1 VSEKLNTGAVCCKL
15 RSCLYFP
22 LMHLTAVTVYT
33 ITLHHIRITH
43 TSLVIA
49 WLLTIVLALI
59 GYLSFVDKT
68 RADILNNFSANGK
81 AASAARALLAVA
93 MLLTY
98 PMEMMVARHACY
110 VSAVRACKGSE
121 VSYVLL

>member
-1 VSEKLNTGAVCCKL
+1 
-15 RSCLYFP
+15 
-22 LMHLTAVTVYT
+22 
-33 ITLHHIRITH
+33 
-43 TSLVIA
+43 VIA

-98 PMEMMVARHACY
+98 PMEMMVARHTCY

-121 VSYVLL
+121 VSCCVLLCLQVQSWLL

>member
-1 VSEKLNTGAVCCKL
+1 MLTHALNCCNCAVQ
-15 RSCLYFP
+15 
-22 LMHLTAVTVYT
+22 HT
-33 ITLHHIRITH
+33 RITH

-98 PMEMMVARHACY
+98 PMEMMVARHTCY

-121 VSYVLL
+121 VSCCVLLCLQVQSWLL